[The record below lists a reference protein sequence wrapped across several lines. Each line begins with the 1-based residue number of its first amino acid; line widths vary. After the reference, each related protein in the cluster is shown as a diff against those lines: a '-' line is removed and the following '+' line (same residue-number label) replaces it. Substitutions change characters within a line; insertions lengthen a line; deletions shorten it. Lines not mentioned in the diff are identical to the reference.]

1 MKRHGTSALAAV
13 LAVVALH
20 LTAGTALAAASAR
33 AAHAGAH
40 AAPPASPA
48 HAGAHEAPPA
58 SPAHAAP
65 PAGTAHATPPAG
77 TAHAAPPAGPAHAAP
92 PASPA
97 LAAPPAGACHN
108 VEPAHP
114 RVREQ
119 PWAQQVLDPR
129 RVWPRTRG
137 AGVLVA
143 VVDSG
148 VDADHPQLA
157 RPGKVREGRDFVR
170 GERRGTF
177 DCVSHGTGV
186 AGIIAADPLPGIGF
200 HGIAP
205 DAEILPVRVSER
217 DIGDRGESLRI
228 DPRVLAD
235 GIRYAADMGAKV
247 VNLSL
252 AGFDDNPAVREAV
265 AYALGK
271 DALVVAAA
279 GNGQR
284 DETTELPS
292 FPAGYDGVVGVGAVD
307 IDGARFT
314 GSQVGAYVDLVAPGS
329 QVVATTRVDGHSYV
343 DGTSFAV
350 PFVSATAALVRS
362 AHPTLTAAQVAQRL
376 LATANPARGG
386 QHSRAYGTGLVDP
399 YRAVTDSVDPDRP
412 AALPPHVPEP
422 PDQAALAQA
431 AWLHTTGTTAKWG
444 AATAMGAVVL
454 VILLTAIR
462 RRARRHHWRPTW
474 AAPLPSRPAVVEPPE
489 QTFLITD

>member
-1 MKRHGTSALAAV
+1 MGGMRRHRTPALTAV

-20 LTAGTALAAASAR
+20 VIGGSA
-33 AAHAGAH
+33 
-40 AAPPASPA
+40 
-48 HAGAHEAPPA
+48 
-58 SPAHAAP
+58 
-65 PAGTAHATPPAG
+65 T
-77 TAHAAPPAGPAHAAP
+77 
-92 PASPA
+92 
-97 LAAPPAGACHN
+97 AAPPAGACHN
-108 VEPAHP
+108 AEPAHQ

-129 RVWPRTRG
+129 RVWPRSRG

-148 VDADHPQLA
+148 VDSDHPQLA

-170 GERRGTF
+170 GERSGAF

-186 AGIIAADPLPGIGF
+186 AGVIAADPLPGIGF

-217 DIGDRGESLRI
+217 DVGDRGESLRI

-252 AGFDDNPAVREAV
+252 AGFDDNAVVREAV
-265 AYALGK
+265 AYAVGK
-271 DALVVAAA
+271 DALVVAAV

-292 FPAGYDGVVGVGAVD
+292 FPAGYDGVLGVGAVD

-314 GSQVGAYVDLVAPGS
+314 GSQVGPYVDLVAPGS
-329 QVVATTRVDGHSYV
+329 QVVAPTRVDGHSYV

-362 AHPTLTAAQVAQRL
+362 AWPDLTAAQVAQRL

-386 QHSRAYGTGLVDP
+386 RGSSAYGAGLVDP
-399 YRAVTDSVDPDRP
+399 YRAVTDGLDPARP
-412 AALPPHVPEP
+412 AALPPHVPAP
-422 PDQAALAQA
+422 PDQAALDQA
-431 AWLHTTGTTAKWG
+431 AWLATTGDAARLG
-444 AATAMGAVVL
+444 AATALAAVVVVVLL
-454 VILLTAIR
+454 VVVR
-462 RRARRHHWRPTW
+462 RRGRRRRWQPAW
-474 AAPLPSRPAVVEPPE
+474 AAPLPARPAVAEPPE
-489 QTFLITD
+489 QTFLVTSE

>member
-13 LAVVALH
+13 LAVGALH
-20 LTAGTALAAASAR
+20 VIGGTAS
-33 AAHAGAH
+33 
-40 AAPPASPA
+40 AAPPP
-48 HAGAHEAPPA
+48 
-58 SPAHAAP
+58 
-65 PAGTAHATPPAG
+65 
-77 TAHAAPPAGPAHAAP
+77 
-92 PASPA
+92 
-97 LAAPPAGACHN
+97 GACHN
-108 VEPAHP
+108 AEPAHP
-114 RVREQ
+114 AVREQ

-129 RVWPRTRG
+129 RVWPRSRG

-148 VDADHPQLA
+148 VDADHPQLR

-170 GERRGTF
+170 GERSGAY

-186 AGIIAADPLPGIGF
+186 AGIIAADPVPGIGF
-200 HGIAP
+200 HGLAP

-252 AGFDDNPAVREAV
+252 AGFDDNPVVREAV
-265 AYALGK
+265 AYAVGK
-271 DALVVAAA
+271 DALVVAAV

-284 DETTELPS
+284 DATTELPS
-292 FPAGYDGVVGVGAVD
+292 FPAGYDGVLGVGAVD

-314 GSQVGAYVDLVAPGS
+314 GSQVGTYVDLVAPGS

-362 AHPTLTAAQVAQRL
+362 AWPELTATQVAQRL
-376 LATANPARGG
+376 LATADPARGG
-386 QHSRAYGTGLVDP
+386 RGSPAYGAGLVDP
-399 YRAVTDSVDPDRP
+399 YRAVTDGVDTARP
-412 AALPPHVPEP
+412 ADLPPHVPAP
-422 PDQAALAQA
+422 PDQAALSQA
-431 AWLHTTGTTAKWG
+431 HWLETTSSAAKTG
-444 AATAMGAVVL
+444 AAVALGAVVAVVLFVL
-454 VILLTAIR
+454 VYRRGR
-462 RRARRHHWRPTW
+462 RRRWQPTW
-474 AAPLPSRPAVVEPPE
+474 SAPLPSRPVVVEPPE
-489 QTFLITD
+489 QTFLVTEN